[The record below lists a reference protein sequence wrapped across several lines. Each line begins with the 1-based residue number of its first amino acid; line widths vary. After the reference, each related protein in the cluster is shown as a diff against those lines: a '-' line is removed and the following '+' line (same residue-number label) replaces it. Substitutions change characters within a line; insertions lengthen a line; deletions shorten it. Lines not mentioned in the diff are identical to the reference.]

1 MTCGSGWVLKMFHFD
16 IRHMAEQQVLIGGS
30 FPVCASFGQASS
42 GPLLSTFSR
51 PIKIIAPMWRNKNTD
66 ETTWSHIRHPDGANE
81 Y

>member
-16 IRHMAEQQVLIGGS
+16 IHHMAEQQVLTGRLIS
-30 FPVCASFGQASS
+30 RLPSLWS

-51 PIKIIAPMWRNKNTD
+51 PIKIIAPMWHNRNTD
-66 ETTWSHIRHPDGANE
+66 ETTSSHIRRPDGANE